1 MENAL
6 PNEFKEKKQISKL
19 GKLSVGLNSI
29 FLIVVA
35 VSLVLVLVLKVLSF
49 DDKWWD
55 ATVGVLI
62 FIFLTALI
70 TALVAVTKNKDRS
83 VWVYASIV
91 IGICA
96 ILFGLLHSLFI
107 SD

>member
-1 MENAL
+1 MENAT
-6 PNEFKEKKQISKL
+6 PSEFKEKKQISKL

-35 VSLVLVLVLKVLSF
+35 VSLVLVLVLKVLDF
-49 DDKWWD
+49 GDTWWD
-55 ATVGVLI
+55 ITVGVLVL
-62 FIFLTALI
+62 IFLTALI
-70 TALVAVTKNKDRS
+70 TGIVAVTKNKDRS
-83 VWVYASIV
+83 AWVYASIV
-91 IGICA
+91 TGVCA